1 MGLRLAQFAFLV
13 LSAPL
18 VQGIIARLKA
28 KLQRRRG
35 ASIWRPYADLGKL
48 FRKEDLAPA
57 SASWLFRAAPRMG
70 FALMLAAAAFVPVVA
85 STGVLAFNADYFL
98 LVYLL
103 AFARFQMVLGAFDS
117 GSSFGGM
124 GGSREAMVSV
134 LAEAPLVL
142 SLMALALT
150 AKAGSLG
157 AIVAWTGAQSFFN
170 ISVVHV
176 LALTALLFVA
186 IAEAGRMPVDNPA
199 THLELTM
206 LHEAMVL
213 EYSGPSL
220 AFVEWAQAIK
230 LNLLIA
236 LLVAL
241 FAPWGMATSLTVG
254 TVALSLA
261 LYLAKLAVAMVAI
274 AVLESS
280 VAKLRMY
287 AVPEFFGIATALSI
301 LAIVFT
307 VIMRRQP

>member
-1 MGLRLAQFAFLV
+1 MALKVAQFVFLV

-18 VQGIIARLKA
+18 VRGIIARQKA
-28 KLQRRRG
+28 LLQRRHG
-35 ASIWRPYADLGKL
+35 ASVWRPYSELGKL
-48 FRKEDLAPA
+48 LRKEDLAPS
-57 SASWLFRAAPRMG
+57 SASWLFHAAPRMA
-70 FALMLAAAAFVPVVA
+70 FAMTMTAAAFVPVISA
-85 STGVLAFNADYFL
+85 AGMISFNGDFIL

-103 AFARFQMVLGAFDS
+103 AFGRFLLMLGGFDS
-117 GSSFGGM
+117 GSGFGGM

-142 SLMALALT
+142 SLTALALA
-150 AKAGSLG
+150 AKSSSLA
-157 AIVAWTGAQSFFN
+157 AIVAWTGAQNFFN

-176 LALTALLFVA
+176 LALTSLLFVA
-186 IAEAGRMPVDNPA
+186 IAETGRMPVDNPT

-220 AFVEWAQAIK
+220 AFVEWAHAIK
-230 LNLLIA
+230 LNLLA
-236 LLVAL
+236 GLLVAL
-241 FAPWGMATSLTVG
+241 FAPWGIATSWTVG
-254 TVALSLA
+254 AIALSLV
-261 LYLAKLAVAMVAI
+261 LYVLKLAVAIAAI
-274 AVLESS
+274 ALLESC

-307 VIMRRQP
+307 VLIRRQP

>member
-1 MGLRLAQFAFLV
+1 MGLRVAQFVFLI

-18 VQGIIARLKA
+18 VRGIIARLKA

-35 ASIWRPYADLGKL
+35 ASIWRPYAELGKL
-48 FRKEDLAPA
+48 FRKEDLAPP
-57 SASWLFRAAPRMG
+57 SASLLFRAAPRLG
-70 FALMLAAAAFVPVVA
+70 FALMLAAAAFVPVVVSA
-85 STGVLAFNADYFL
+85 GALTFSGDFFL

-103 AFARFQMVLGAFDS
+103 AFGRFVLVLGAFDS

-142 SLMALALT
+142 SLVALALT

-157 AIVAWTGAQSFFN
+157 AIVAWTGAQTFFN

-176 LALTALLFVA
+176 LALAALLFVC
-186 IAEAGRMPVDNPA
+186 IAETGRMPVDNPT

-206 LHEAMVL
+206 LHEAMAL

-220 AFVEWAQAIK
+220 AFGEWGQAIK

-241 FAPWGMATSLTVG
+241 FAPWGSATGLTTG
-254 TVALSLA
+254 AVALSLG
-261 LYLAKLAVAMVAI
+261 LYLVKLAAAMLAI

-287 AVPEFFGIATALSI
+287 AVPEVFGIATALSI

>member
-1 MGLRLAQFAFLV
+1 MGLRLAQFAFLI

-18 VQGIIARLKA
+18 VRGIIARLKA
-28 KLQRRRG
+28 RLQRRQG

-48 FRKEDLAPA
+48 FRKEDLTPP

-85 STGVLAFNADYFL
+85 SAGVLTFSGDYFL

-103 AFARFQMVLGAFDS
+103 AFGRFVMVLGAFDS

-157 AIVAWTGAQSFFN
+157 AIVAWTGAQNFFN

-186 IAEAGRMPVDNPA
+186 IAETGRMPVDNPT

-241 FAPWGMATSLTVG
+241 FAPWGTATSLTSA
-254 TVALSLA
+254 TVALSLV
-261 LYLAKLAVAMVAI
+261 LYLAKLAVAMLAI